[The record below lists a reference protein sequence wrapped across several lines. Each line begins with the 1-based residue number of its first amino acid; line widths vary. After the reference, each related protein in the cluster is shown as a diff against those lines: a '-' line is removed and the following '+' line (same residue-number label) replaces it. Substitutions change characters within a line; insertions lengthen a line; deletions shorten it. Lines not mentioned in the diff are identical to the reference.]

1 MPSVDDRI
9 SDELRKAAPRPGGD
23 ELFRPLEARMR
34 RRRLGRRLGSG
45 ALVVVVIG
53 GTLAGFVALQHAFR
67 SEGSPP
73 AAPPLPENGALV
85 TSRGDDGGTHL
96 YVAPAELLTPPRTPD
111 EGIDPRPMFLL
122 TDGDGFTVRDL
133 DPAVSPNGTTVA
145 FTRTVLESGR
155 TSIWTVGIKGRAP
168 TRITDPAYAASEPT
182 WSPDG
187 EWIAFTADVERVDG
201 IIQVDR
207 ELFVARPDGSELRQ
221 LTGTEVTGVSGP
233 SWSRDSGI
241 VFAAKRD
248 AADATSDLFVVD
260 ADGTGPLTPLTST
273 PDLDEADPAW
283 SPDGGSIAFELPGG
297 IWTMPA
303 SGEGATLVEADGPSD
318 AAVDGEFRN
327 SHPGWSPDG
336 SLLTFVRWYSPSEI
350 FVYADR
356 LDGSGPYRLVIGER
370 FAWQSVPRGSDPSI
384 EQPNPSAAQEPGRD
398 LGLGFNVCD
407 VRGKQGIDFFG
418 DGIGATVWTGIRVS
432 EGSCPIDDPT
442 PSTDVNTHY
451 LVAID
456 FDNDGLAD
464 AWTQLAGYCLLC
476 EPFAAT
482 DFDADGTKELVILLQ
497 ASSTPEYGVYRIGTR
512 SSNRDPGVEPI
523 LVHPG
528 NADAGLPDGG
538 PMVFMTGG
546 DEGFSAAVGCE
557 SYPDDPV
564 LIVSW
569 SDHAIEGPGSETED
583 VFLTR
588 LRLVSGTF
596 QVISSRHFT
605 QPANDLLPLGNPGN
619 QACGVAFY

>member
-9 SDELRKAAPRPGGD
+9 SDELRKAAPRPSGD
-23 ELFRPLEARMR
+23 ELFRPLEVRMR
-34 RRRLGRRLGSG
+34 TRRLGRRLGSG

-53 GTLAGFVALQHAFR
+53 GTLAGFVALQRAFR
-67 SEGSPP
+67 GEGPAP

-96 YVAPAELLTPPRTPD
+96 YVAPADLLTQPRTAG
-111 EGIDPRPMFLL
+111 EGIDPGPMFVL
-122 TDGDGFTVRDL
+122 TDGGGLTVRDL
-133 DPAVSPNGTTVA
+133 DPAVSPDGTTVA
-145 FTRTVLESGR
+145 FTRTVLEFGR
-155 TSIWTVGIKGRAP
+155 TSIWTVGIDGSAP

-187 EWIAFTADVERVDG
+187 EWIAFTANVGQEDG

-207 ELFVARPDGSELRQ
+207 ELFVARRDGSELRQ
-221 LTGTEVTGVSGP
+221 LTGTEVTGVSSP

-241 VFAAKRD
+241 VFAAKRE
-248 AADATSDLFVVD
+248 APDATSDLFLLGP
-260 ADGTGPLTPLTST
+260 DGSGPPIPLTST
-273 PDLDEADPAW
+273 PGLNETDPSW
-283 SPDGGSIAFELPGG
+283 SPDGGSIAFEVPAG

-303 SGEGATLVEADGPSD
+303 SGGGATPVEADGPSD

-356 LDGSGPYRLVIGER
+356 LDGTGPYRLVIGER

-407 VRGKQGIDFFG
+407 VRGKQNIDFFG
-418 DGIGATVWTGIRVS
+418 DGVRASVWTGIRVS
-432 EGSCPIDDPT
+432 DGSCPIDDPT
-442 PSTDVNTHY
+442 RSTDVDTHY
-451 LVAID
+451 LVAVD
-456 FDNDGLAD
+456 FDNDGRAD
-464 AWTQLAGYCLLC
+464 AWTQLAGHCVLC

-482 DFDADGTKELVILLQ
+482 DFDADGTKELVVLLQ
-497 ASSTPEYGVYRIGTR
+497 SSSTPQYGVYHIGTR
-512 SSNRDPGVEPI
+512 GSDRSLEPI

-528 NADAGLPDGG
+528 NAEAGFPDRG
-538 PMVFMTGG
+538 PMVFTTGG

-557 SYPDDPV
+557 SYPDNPV
-564 LIVSW
+564 LVVSW
-569 SDHAIEGPGSETED
+569 SDHPIDGPQSETED

-588 LRLVSGTF
+588 LQLVDGTF
-596 QVISSRHFT
+596 QVIDSSHFT
-605 QPANDLLPLGNPGN
+605 QPASDPLPFDPRG
-619 QACGVAFY
+619 QACGVSFS